1 MKSYGLL
8 VAQRLACST
17 KPQLPIC
24 SAEIE
29 MKIGVSRKEEAEK
42 EEQDKG
48 KQVVE
53 AKEQKRWE
61 GKKDDGDSEDD
72 WEDVGSECLETMRTR
87 MGRRKSTWFEVAPQ
101 QKRHQVERYK
111 AATMTTTRDVE
122 THRHPSLT
130 ALSMYAQRVPS
141 HDSCQTISYR
151 SARTVHEETEVL
163 GNIAL

>member
-1 MKSYGLL
+1 MRCDIPSRRVCIVRLPISGYLTDCLKATSAAMRSNIRSLQLCHRPCFIKSYGLL

-17 KPQLPIC
+17 KPQLPFVRHILSFSCSDRSLLSRIC

-72 WEDVGSECLETMRTR
+72 WEDVGSECLEPMRTR
-87 MGRRKSTWFEVAPQ
+87 MGRRKST
-101 QKRHQVERYK
+101 
-111 AATMTTTRDVE
+111 
-122 THRHPSLT
+122 
-130 ALSMYAQRVPS
+130 
-141 HDSCQTISYR
+141 
-151 SARTVHEETEVL
+151 
-163 GNIAL
+163 